1 MYRFYH
7 EPLADGALSDTI
19 ALDRDQARHALKA
32 LRLEIGAEV
41 ELFDGCGHTATGHLV
56 EADPRK
62 PHAVIEIGQV
72 HYEPPVKPALVIA
85 SAIPKGPLAD
95 QMVVQLSQLGVD
107 RLIPL
112 RTQRSIVEPNPVR
125 LVRFGRTVIESAKQ
139 SRRAHAMQVAATTS
153 LEVVL
158 EQVHPVRLIAH
169 GGAAGPVQGLAFELH
184 RAASAL
190 VLVGPEGG
198 FTDDEVAMAERAACR
213 RWRLGP
219 HILRIETAAVAA
231 AAVVRYLAST

>member
-7 EPLADGALSDTI
+7 QPLADCALSDTI
-19 ALDRDQARHALKA
+19 ELDRDQARHALKA

-41 ELFDGCGHTATGHLV
+41 ELFDGRGHIATGHLV
-56 EADPRK
+56 DANARK
-62 PHAVIEIGQV
+62 PLAVIEVGEV
-72 HYEPPVKPALVIA
+72 TYTPPVKPNVTIA
-85 SAIPKGPLAD
+85 TAIPKGPLAD

-107 RLIPL
+107 RLVPL
-112 RTQRSIVEPNPVR
+112 RTQRSIVEPNPAR
-125 LVRFGRTVIESAKQ
+125 LVRFSRTVIESAKQ
-139 SRRAHAMQVAATTS
+139 SRRAHAMQVEATTS

-158 EQVHPVRLIAH
+158 EEVHPVRLIAH
-169 GGAAGPVQGLAFELH
+169 GGATGPVQGLAFELH

-198 FTDDEVAMAERAACR
+198 FTDDEVVMAERAACR